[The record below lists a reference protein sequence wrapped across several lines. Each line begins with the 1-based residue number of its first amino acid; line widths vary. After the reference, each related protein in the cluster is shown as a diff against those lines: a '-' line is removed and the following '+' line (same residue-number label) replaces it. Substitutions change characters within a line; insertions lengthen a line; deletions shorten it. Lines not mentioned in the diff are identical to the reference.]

1 MRAVIASLLLILL
14 MVGCGPG
21 RVDAPSVQE
30 LANATYSGI
39 FEEPLTMTD
48 GKWEGEPYATG
59 GASRPAAGLV
69 DGFRLTGD
77 LNQDGAEEAVVLLW
91 SSSGGSGTFDYIA
104 LMGFGREGEVL
115 DLATVPLGDRVQLR
129 SAHLLEGRVELDLIQ
144 AGPEDAACCPGQKVK
159 SIIVL
164 AENGQVEITTED
176 QGRLSLADLAGNWAL
191 TRFSRDE
198 PVSQDFEFTLQFDGK
213 RVGGKAA
220 CNVYTARIGEGE
232 GPGEVSL
239 TRPSAMTRMICP
251 TEYMAAEKRYLK
263 TLQMVTSF
271 SFQAGKLMLHWRQE
285 EDAGTLVFNSYEAGS
300 E

>member
-1 MRAVIASLLLILL
+1 M
-14 MVGCGPG
+14 P
-21 RVDAPSVQE
+21 E
-30 LANATYSGI
+30 LANATYKGI

-48 GKWEGEPYATG
+48 GKWEGEPFVAG
-59 GASRPAAGLV
+59 GASRPTAGLV

-104 LMGFGREGEVL
+104 IMGFGREGEVV
-115 DLATVPLGDRVQLR
+115 DLATIPLGDRVQLR

-159 SIIVL
+159 STIVL
-164 AENGQVEITTED
+164 AEDDEMEITTED
-176 QGRLSLADLAGNWAL
+176 QGRISLDELAGNWAL
-191 TRFSRDE
+191 THFSRDE
-198 PVSQDFEFTLQFDGK
+198 PLGQDFEFTLKFDGK

-220 CNVYTARIGEGE
+220 CNIYSARIKAGE

-239 TRPSAMTRMICP
+239 DRPSVMTRMICP
-251 TEYMAAEKRYLK
+251 TEYKAAEKRYLK
-263 TLQMVTSF
+263 TLQRVTSF
-271 SFQAGKLMLHWRQE
+271 SFQAGRLMLHWRQE
-285 EDAGTLVFNSYEAGS
+285 EDAGTLVFSSYEAGN